1 MKSEASLWQR
11 YPHLI
16 YWLGGAGVYMAS
28 LIVTAPAGLLEWM
41 LPGLSKD
48 RIFLEQAEGGLWHG
62 QARHLKVK
70 TFDGKFISMGSVHW
84 DVLALSLLK
93 LELSA
98 KIELENGQNS
108 STGIISAGFGK
119 FHLRQLKATLPVSLL
134 SELDS
139 AWRTWKPNGLLKLS
153 TNNITIGRQG
163 VSGKAELEWRNASL
177 SLSEVNPLGDYRL
190 DIQGKPQG
198 AQFSVSTLSGVLHL
212 AGKGD
217 WSVEKGLSFQGAA
230 QGEPSKKEALRD
242 LLVLLGSEQGNGVY
256 PIAFSNVKLR
266 K

>member
-16 YWLGGAGVYMAS
+16 YWLGGAGVYVVS
-28 LIVTAPAGLLEWM
+28 LIASAPAGLLEWV
-41 LPGLSKD
+41 LPGLSHD

-62 QARHLKVK
+62 QARCLKVK

-84 DVLALSLLK
+84 DVLVLPLWK
-93 LELSA
+93 LELAA
-98 KIELENGQNS
+98 KIVLEDGQNS
-108 STGIISAGFGK
+108 SAGIVSTGFGK
-119 FHLRQLKATLPVSLL
+119 FQLRQLNATLPVSLL

-139 AWRTWKPNGLLKLS
+139 AWHTWKPNGLLKLS
-153 TNNITIGRQG
+153 SNSIMIGRQG

-177 SLSEVNPLGDYRL
+177 SLSQVNPLGDYRL

-198 AQFSVSTLSGVLHL
+198 AQLSVSTLSGVLHL

-217 WSVEKGLSFQGAA
+217 WSVENGLSFQGAA

-242 LLVLLGSEQGNGVY
+242 LLALLGSEQGNGVY